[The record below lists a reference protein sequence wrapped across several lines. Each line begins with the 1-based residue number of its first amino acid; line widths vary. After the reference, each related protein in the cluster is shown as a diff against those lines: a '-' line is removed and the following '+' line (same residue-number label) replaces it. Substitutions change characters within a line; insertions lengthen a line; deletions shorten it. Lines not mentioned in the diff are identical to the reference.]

1 MVARLFFNK
10 KIISLLGIFVIFF
23 GTFLYPQAAFAG
35 DKKIGEQCVATLDCI
50 SGAGCQN
57 NVCVADSFGTVDVGG
72 SAGLGGGDIRATIA
86 KIINISLSFLGVI
99 AIGIVLY
106 GGFMYMTAGGSDEK
120 VGTAKKIMMNGVIGL
135 AIVLASFAIARFVLS
150 ALSGSTG
157 SGSVSSDDPANS
169 ACTDPS
175 GICVIPVAGSPTACV
190 KDFFIAESIT
200 PNQDKTGMN
209 HVVIRA
215 LFSGSVA
222 SPLEDVFLITASD
235 GKQIPKGAFS
245 YAFAAGSNNRI
256 VEAVYTAADGVCAA
270 ATDKN
275 CLPIN
280 KKYNI
285 ALSPTIKDAS
295 GKTLQNEEA
304 GQKCGG
310 GFADILKNGA
320 SFTVDKNQ
328 NDAEKPGI
336 EAALVVNGQETK
348 DPKVK
353 LPVGKS
359 YAFNFSAGDN
369 SGIAYIHVE
378 MTSTAQD
385 GKIIDAWYGPIDKSD
400 VTFKKEIPFTLGSSV
415 KPETEYLI
423 KITAQDIDHKSS
435 SLGLVFT
442 AIGPTCGDGKM
453 NGDETAVD
461 TGGSCGGGNGAS
473 CQTAAQCA
481 TGHQCI
487 NNVCTPA
494 PYIITVSPIDG
505 ASGNW
510 ITIAGKNFGDKGGK
524 VEFGVTDGNDK
535 PFQIK
540 DTNWF
545 PATIV
550 DCQGTKSWKDS
561 AIIVQVP
568 EDIGAF
574 TVGSKNAIRVT
585 RVDGKEDTTINNVG
599 YIPLPDG
606 RFTKNTTKRPGL
618 CNVTSKAGLS
628 QALPKEP
635 VHALG
640 NGFGSKKDVILF
652 GDIPAQ
658 VIVTGNSP
666 HWSDVNIEVKVP
678 TAIVPGSTPVQVQ
691 VGSEKSNP
699 FFFTVIP
706 ENEAS
711 SIPVISS
718 IDPTSTTPK
727 SYITINGTG
736 FGENGIVYLANQKS
750 LSCPGA
756 GCVPAI
762 SSLQQACGDTWKP
775 KQVIVQ
781 VPDEATLPSGKT
793 YYVVLVNTDNKLS
806 TAGQESIKVEAGSP
820 LPSICALS
828 PSNGPAPLPTDHAG
842 ISIIG
847 SNFTTEPTVY
857 FYKKGADQNDVT
869 GWFSSAKYSVIKKD
883 KSSDVAIVTML
894 PVEGGSSM
902 STGPIKVLANGKLS
916 NSILYEVQDCNAAG
930 SQTPGADYQCCTA
943 SGPDKGLWKLKE
955 QICQGD
961 ARVGGYVWRFTTGI
975 FPEIPKVKEYCE
987 KDASPSPWISQ
998 GLGGNACVNA
1008 EITVNFTVG
1017 MDTATLKAE
1026 NIKLV
1031 NCGNGEKA
1039 DCKDKYE
1046 AINITPKSN
1055 NRFEASAAAGDFA
1068 VNTWY
1073 RVELSSAITSLK
1085 NTTVAGKAT
1094 VLKEPLLA
1102 TRPCGG
1108 NTAYCFE
1115 FKTGQGQCEIKDVGV
1130 HPKMH
1135 KTNILGVVQDPSW
1148 PLDNLIDKPQH
1159 PLVFGTWAAADQACI
1174 MLDTDKLAWS
1184 WSAKT
1189 AQATVSALVTSS
1201 LAHAKALEH
1210 YPNGVELNAA
1220 TTHKSKILTATSSLI
1235 IDLLEPKAVDF
1246 EPNCAESCV
1255 NPRIRVGFNR
1265 QMSIGTY
1272 SAGFTVYKCPDVNCV
1287 VTAKDK
1293 IPTKIDAAQSTMT
1306 ELVAYADPNL
1316 APATYYKVELTDAIR
1331 AVTGFKMV
1339 GDAKVDV
1346 LGKGISPNFAWV
1358 FKTQNNATACSV
1370 NSVTVSPSP
1379 FTANSIGQKVQ
1390 YSATPFSSPNA
1401 CSKFGQAL
1409 NKWDY
1414 KYSWKSLDTDVAS
1427 VSDFPN
1433 VSLGTINPACS
1444 IACLPRGSDITVTE
1458 TTSENKAL
1466 CGNSILDPGEDCDV
1480 NIDGKSACTA
1490 KCLRPGNSNTT
1501 TCGNGILETNL
1512 GEFCDPKLDGPE
1524 FCSKEC
1530 LPLGSSAFDATKVG
1544 ASVCGDGKVT
1554 KGEACDIGN
1563 NTQNNQGKILCTNSC
1578 LHKGTFM
1585 SAYYCK
1591 INPYFAIDECKSAV
1605 SICGNEMLEPEE
1617 ECEYKE
1623 GGIRVRVGTN
1633 TYLLPKESKM
1643 TCSNNCRI
1651 QNACDLTIEQL
1662 AGSNNLDG
1670 LYCAKGSE
1678 GCTSDCRKAGSS
1690 PLYSSPSL
1698 CGDGLSATD
1707 KKAGIGE
1714 YAYCESTDGK
1724 SNASQSSPVQVVT
1737 AVGKKKPATNTQKT
1751 DIQVSLIA
1759 TSTFTATSTFMLQ
1772 CGYTE
1777 YVTPKV
1783 VAGTPTFNDCPDAL
1797 QGVSGTSS
1805 CCLPRPVRQAEYP
1818 INGAGFAGTT
1828 AACPNTL
1835 ITATFSAELK
1845 EDTLAKNVLI
1855 ARGYTEANYNCSS
1868 TIATSLNVTQDVQKI
1883 AYGSIETPGFLKK
1896 LWAGVKTFFAKMLGM
1911 DVIAEEN
1918 PYSKDLADF
1927 KTWCT
1932 TGEALSITGI
1942 TYPPTAAGAATTTM
1956 VTIGIDKPL
1965 ASLSTYTVLLHGGKQ
1980 GILDID
1986 GVGIRNPYNNKT
1998 LDDMWLFKTKKDLC
2012 KISTVTVQPDKFT
2025 FVSPSQTQEFLA
2037 VAKTKD
2043 NEFIQSTNAY
2053 AWNWEWHPSENP
2065 VFYIPAPNTST
2076 GTPAIIIQPK
2086 GPQGKLSAVASA
2098 KVTVDSSEGSLHVG
2112 QSFSG
2117 VTNLTAA
2124 FCENPWPGHVD
2135 SMFNFNFEYC
2145 PDAGKTGNK
2154 NDDLAYLSAVNV
2166 ANKSIITKKCLV
2178 GGTQGTEKACAT
2190 DVDCAK
2196 ILNFPF
2202 DDIGKQECDTS
2213 DASLLSK
2220 ISCTLY
2226 DMSAYSGYCKLD
2238 DQYPPQYGLPYIGCE
2253 TDSNCRAWG
2262 ENNSK
2267 KEKCVPLPLSNT
2279 PAWKVTGNSCIEIK
2293 TEEKSKSISQN
2304 TLKKILFTSDKSSD
2318 AIGLQIFENPKR
2330 LSAQQWFAQEFGGAG
2345 KIQSVNIAGYDGVT
2359 DGASYYIN
2367 ALNIDKQTNQVFNNI
2382 YLFSIN
2388 ADAQSDTK
2396 VVFDK
2401 ILGSLAFNTN
2411 LSDYGYCGT
2420 GAKTDFQSF
2429 GGVAC
2434 KTDFDCQTPLGAP
2447 LASTNGVCSNE
2458 KTKFLRDWKRLGDV
2472 KKIQDSLADYKATK
2486 GTYPE
2491 LKSGTFI
2498 PGYSVSKWSSW
2509 GALGA
2514 ELGGLPVDPINKWS
2528 QCNGQDQ
2535 ETCWNPTAS
2544 TFSCPTETSVYEYA
2558 YSSATKQYTL
2568 HVPFEYF
2575 KIGSLKLEEFIP
2587 NQQLVFAEPSCK
2599 PNIVYS
2605 AFVGGSC
2612 GDGIVQ
2618 PGEQCDPVGKKLV
2631 TADACP
2637 ANQIKEL
2644 VCNTSCKWDAS
2655 ACKATNVCG
2664 NGKVEAGESCDDGAS
2679 NGKYGYCNFQCTGF
2693 DATAGFCGNGKI
2705 DFDDKNKNGTKEAG
2719 ENDIEQCDGGPTGK
2733 WAMKVGDSCSASCTK
2748 SGPHCGDGV
2757 VQSGTS
2763 EQCDDKNN
2771 TSLDGCSATCLEEN
2785 IACLKAGPTYV
2796 LPNPP
2801 ATADVTAFSLTKSQ
2815 PVEHITQCMSN
2826 TTGNA
2831 ICLGAGLVCNSL
2843 DRIEKTTKI
2852 KTTVPCGVQFTSEM
2866 TTYPASGYEY
2876 ILYCGGTYKP
2886 TEKTLPTVEKLI
2898 CGNGTLEK
2906 EIGEVCDE
2914 GAKNGLQCSPEYGK
2928 SCTYCSNDCK
2938 KVLTVDTLAFCG
2950 NGKLDAGEAC
2960 DFEGTIENQ
2969 TKVIAMSTTTLFVSG
2984 NFIPFYGENE
2994 QKCADLGAYKCTAS
3008 CTYVQNNCVSCSV
3021 QKDKPVPK
3029 LAIITPMTTA
3039 PNSPFSN
3046 VEYVELTRP
3055 TTTKYIGYRKI
3066 NYDKHDPVYSNI
3078 YSNFKDGYVSPFVS
3092 QYLIVDDV
3100 SKPMLSSGI
3109 ETDLLCKAEYKLFFN
3124 PTYRNPSYPAVTSSV
3139 KNTAGDYFPYPVN
3152 GEPAIVSNEVIM
3164 SPAVPPSTYRVVV
3177 KWTSAEKGINFLG
3190 AVYKGNSF
3198 TLYSDAYPVGSNGIN
3213 HCRKIVTS
3221 TEGYWV
3227 PDPKDC
3233 TPYKLGIYM
3242 HPIINTEKTYVQ
3254 SYTLDMNKMSDSAQP
3269 LAFVVHTDSGPIYP
3283 YRFNGNVKVEVY
3295 EYHKDQVPAYSI
3307 YLPTNEFLISKAGN
3321 TTSNQSAKY
3330 WHVFNIVKENS
3341 AFTIKPVEQIETTEC
3356 QVAENIPAPATLS
3369 DACKKAPQT

>member
-336 EAALVVNGQETK
+336 EAVLVVNGQETK

-2065 VFYIPAPNTST
+2065 VFYIPAPNTPT

-2154 NDDLAYLSAVNV
+2154 NDDLAYLSPTVI
-2166 ANKSIITKKCLV
+2166 NKESTEMVKSCLLTAKGESV
-2178 GGTQGTEKACAT
+2178 HACVTDGDCKTPEYRLFRHHEQGSNDACY
-2190 DVDCAK
+2190 
-2196 ILNFPF
+2196 
-2202 DDIGKQECDTS
+2202 
-2213 DASLLSK
+2213 LLK
-2220 ISCTLY
+2220 E
-2226 DMSAYSGYCKLD
+2226 G
-2238 DQYPPQYGLPYIGCE
+2238 GLPQSAQYLKDNNCVVFHAPVDKFICHDGLDVMFDNNNNVITC
-2253 TDSNCRAWG
+2253 TDSTQCGVNKTC
-2262 ENNSK
+2262 SQ
-2267 KEKCVPLPLSNT
+2267 PLPKDLIPGNT
-2279 PAWKVTGNSCIEIK
+2279 CI
-2293 TEEKSKSISQN
+2293 SKSISVKN
-2304 TLKKILFTSDKSSD
+2304 ASIKSATLKKILFLSDKSSD
-2318 AIGLQIFENPKR
+2318 AIGLQVFANPKR
-2330 LSAQQWFAQEFGGAG
+2330 LSAQQWFTQEFGGAG

-2367 ALNIDKQTNQVFNNI
+2367 ALNIDKKTNEVFNNI

-2396 VVFDK
+2396 AVFDK
-2401 ILGSLAFNTN
+2401 ILGSLKFNTN
-2411 LSDYGYCGT
+2411 LTDYGYCGT
-2420 GAKTDFQSF
+2420 GDKEDYQSF

-2458 KTKFLRDWKRLGDV
+2458 KTKFLRDWMRLGDV

-2679 NGKYGYCNFQCTGF
+2679 NGKYGYCNLQCTGF

-2705 DFDDKNKNGTKEAG
+2705 DFDDINKNGTKEAG

-2771 TSLDGCSATCLEEN
+2771 TNLDGCSATCLKEN
-2785 IACLKAGPTYV
+2785 IACLKENVQYIVNNQA
-2796 LPNPP
+2796 
-2801 ATADVTAFSLTKSQ
+2801 ATSTKIFLSHLTKKDYDVS
-2815 PVEHITQCMSN
+2815 VNFNFVVNKSDHYYAETKLISECVAN
-2826 TTGNA
+2826 KTTGEE
-2831 ICLGAGLVCNSL
+2831 ICRAAGLVCSGVERKNSSGNTFYQCSEDL
-2843 DRIEKTTKI
+2843 TANSANWVSTDIPYVYCKGDYSATSPITKNPL
-2852 KTTVPCGVQFTSEM
+2852 V
-2866 TTYPASGYEY
+2866 AS
-2876 ILYCGGTYKP
+2876 
-2886 TEKTLPTVEKLI
+2886 
-2898 CGNGTLEK
+2898 CGNSK
-2906 EIGEVCDE
+2906 VDAGEACDE
-2914 GAKNGLQCSPEYGK
+2914 GVKNGLQCNPQYGK
-2928 SCTYCSNDCK
+2928 SCTYCSSDCK

-2950 NGKLDAGEAC
+2950 NGKLDSGEMC
-2960 DFEGTIENQ
+2960 DFAGVIDKQ
-2969 TKVIAMSTTTLFVSG
+2969 TKVFTTSSPSG
-2984 NFIPFYGENE
+2984 ISCPDRGE
-2994 QKCADLGAYKCTAS
+2994 YKCVSECTQLVSTCVNCGRAAKRPKPYLNILHPITGDTYSVNEGKVSLFRKDQPNDAFTTKELGSILNTMNRKSPIYLFENLLESDLENGVEAS
-3008 CTYVQNNCVSCSV
+3008 PLCNMDAKGNGGYHISFNT
-3021 QKDKPVPK
+3021 PK
-3029 LAIITPMTTA
+3029 LAVDPLQMVNLKLGDIFQYPVSSEVAEIRNELVVSTAVPKDTIRVVVRWTGAEQSQTTFRGA
-3039 PNSPFSN
+3039 IYHNNVFSFYSAADKGSLCTATDLVGCKPFGGGTFFHP
-3046 VEYVELTRP
+3046 YFHT
-3055 TTTKYIGYRKI
+3055 
-3066 NYDKHDPVYSNI
+3066 DKTHIQSFTIDFN
-3078 YSNFKDGYVSPFVS
+3078 K
-3092 QYLIVDDV
+3092 
-3100 SKPMLSSGI
+3100 MLSS
-3109 ETDLLCKAEYKLFFN
+3109 DK
-3124 PTYRNPSYPAVTSSV
+3124 
-3139 KNTAGDYFPYPVN
+3139 
-3152 GEPAIVSNEVIM
+3152 
-3164 SPAVPPSTYRVVV
+3164 
-3177 KWTSAEKGINFLG
+3177 
-3190 AVYKGNSF
+3190 SF
-3198 TLYSDAYPVGSNGIN
+3198 
-3213 HCRKIVTS
+3213 
-3221 TEGYWV
+3221 
-3227 PDPKDC
+3227 
-3233 TPYKLGIYM
+3233 
-3242 HPIINTEKTYVQ
+3242 
-3254 SYTLDMNKMSDSAQP
+3254 
-3269 LAFVVHTDSGPIYP
+3269 AFVVQSLSGYISP
-3283 YRFNGNVKVEVY
+3283 YKTSNLAVDIY
-3295 EYHKDQVPAYSI
+3295 EYHDKQNSQYSV
-3307 YLPTNEFLISKAGN
+3307 YKPTKTYAILDAAATGTN
-3321 TTSNQSAKY
+3321 TKAKY
-3330 WHVFNIVKENS
+3330 WHVFNIAKKDGKFIIEP
-3341 AFTIKPVEQIETTEC
+3341 PVRLEAKVDGSPGVQEISYPTGLISTDQCEIAKGIAGGSVPD
-3356 QVAENIPAPATLS
+3356 Q
-3369 DACKKAPQT
+3369 CK